1 MKAETGAIVIGAGPA
16 GLKAAETM
24 ALAGRSAVVYD
35 ASPSPARKFLL
46 AGRGGLNLTHS
57 EPLQTFLER
66 YGPAADRLLP
76 TIQAFPPDR
85 LRSWA
90 AELGEETFI
99 GSSGRVFPKSFKAT
113 PLLRAWLRRLG
124 ELGVTFVPRSRF
136 LGFDEDGALRFMTP
150 SGETSV
156 QAVSVV
162 FALGG
167 ASWPRL
173 GSDGGWVEA
182 FRAAGIAVTPLKPTN
197 CGFLVDWS
205 QKIRETFAGAPL
217 KNIALSH
224 AETRVRGEAMVTSAG
239 LEGGAIYALSASLRE
254 AIATHGSATIVI
266 DFKPDLSEAT
276 LAMRLQRKPGQSM
289 STLLRKGAGLTP
301 AAINILREGGAL
313 PEGEALARH
322 IKACA
327 LRLVGTA
334 SIARAIS
341 TAGGVSWSEIDDDF
355 MLRKRPGV
363 FVAGEMIDWEAP
375 TGGYL
380 LQAAFATGA
389 AAGRAAARWASN
401 SRMASIGP

>member
-1 MKAETGAIVIGAGPA
+1 MKTETGAIVIGAGPA
-16 GLKAAETM
+16 GLMAAEAM
-24 ALAGRSAVVYD
+24 ATVGRRVVVYD

-57 EPLQTFLER
+57 DPLQAFLSQ
-66 YGPAADRLLP
+66 YGPSADRLLP
-76 TIQAFPPDR
+76 AIQAFPPDR
-85 LRSWA
+85 LRAWA

-136 LGFDEDGALRFMTP
+136 LGFDGDGALRFVTP

-156 QAVSVV
+156 QAASVV

-173 GSDGGWVEA
+173 GADGGWVEA
-182 FRAAGIAVTPLKPTN
+182 FRAQGIAVTSLKPAN

-205 QKIRETFAGAPL
+205 PKIRETFAGAPL

-224 AETRVRGEAMVTSAG
+224 AGIRIRGEAMVTAAG
-239 LEGGAIYALSASLRE
+239 LEGGAIYALSPSLRE
-254 AIATHGSATIVI
+254 AIATHESTTITI
-266 DFKPDLSEAT
+266 DFKPDLTEAT
-276 LAMRLQRKPGQSM
+276 LAARLKRKPGQSL

-301 AAINILREGGAL
+301 AAINILREAGPL
-313 PEGEALARH
+313 PGGEALASH
-322 IKACA
+322 VKTCD

-334 SIARAIS
+334 SIAKAIS
-341 TAGGVSWSEIDDDF
+341 TAGGVSWSEIDQDF
-355 MLRKRPGV
+355 MLKKRPGV

-380 LQAAFATGA
+380 LQASFATGA
-389 AAGRAAARWASN
+389 AAGQAAARWASK
-401 SRMASIGP
+401 